1 MAMSQGIATTPTKR
15 RIVGGVDGTLAAIP
29 VLILRESEP
38 ISRVFG
44 TLSPFGIR
52 ATGSTAFSD
61 GHPRPFPS
69 GK

>member
-29 VLILRESEP
+29 VHSLQESEP

-44 TLSPFGIR
+44 TLP
-52 ATGSTAFSD
+52 
-61 GHPRPFPS
+61 PRDCLGLLARVALVARVARVPL
-69 GK
+69 